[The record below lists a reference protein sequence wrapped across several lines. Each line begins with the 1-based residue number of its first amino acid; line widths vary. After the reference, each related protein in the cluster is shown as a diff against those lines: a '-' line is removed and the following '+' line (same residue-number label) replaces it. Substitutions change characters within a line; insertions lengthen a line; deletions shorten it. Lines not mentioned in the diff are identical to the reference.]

1 MDSDKKDQPKND
13 EKEAPK
19 EEQKKDE
26 LELKKTNDGK
36 EPKKEEPEKE
46 EVKKEGQKNI
56 ELKEK
61 EAIKEEKKEDEK
73 EEKKEDQKE
82 DKKVEDKK
90 EEDKKDKGNVEG
102 DILIKTQVDKK
113 LGIKNAVEDNDLKS
127 TGKTWD
133 DLGIKDQ
140 LHKNLLDMEFIEPST
155 IQAIS
160 YPLIMKE
167 PRLSLIAQAKNGS
180 GKTGAFGIGV
190 ISSIDESSK
199 DIQAVVLSPTRE
211 LNNQIADV
219 LTQMSKL
226 TKIKVTTSF
235 PNEEPSEYGQI
246 VVTTPV
252 HFESTFLKRNK
263 NLIKNLKIMVLDEAD
278 EIIKNENLSPAAKR
292 AFATFKKEKMN
303 VQVLFFSATF
313 DNKCLK
319 AIKDFYNT
327 VYMIEVKKEELTL
340 KNVTQL
346 YENCKSPEDKIT
358 FVENYL
364 KISTGSQRVI
374 IFVNERKYVLELK
387 KALEKRGRKVYILMG
402 GDMSKENRD
411 ETIRRFRNGQIQ
423 ILITTNLLAR
433 GYDERSVK
441 LVINFDLPVRK
452 TKDGHYEPDYEN
464 YLHRIG
470 RTGRF
475 GTKGIGLNLLCHNYD
490 YINLQKIQNFY
501 NTKIEKMSS
510 LDDLMEQLK
519 NFYLE

>member
-1 MDSDKKDQPKND
+1 MEGDKKDQPKNE

-19 EEQKKDE
+19 EEQKKEEPKKDE
-26 LELKKTNDGK
+26 LEVKKTNEGK
-36 EPKKEEPEKE
+36 EEPKKEEVKE
-46 EVKKEGQKNI
+46 EGQKNI

-73 EEKKEDQKE
+73 E

-90 EEDKKDKGNVEG
+90 EEDKKEEDKKDKGNAEG

-180 GKTGAFGIGV
+180 GKTGAFGLGV
-190 ISSIDESSK
+190 ISSIDENSK

-252 HFESTFLKRNK
+252 HFENIFLKRNK

-278 EIIKNENLSPAAKR
+278 EIIKNENLSSAAK
-292 AFATFKKEKMN
+292 
-303 VQVLFFSATF
+303 SS
-313 DNKCLK
+313 
-319 AIKDFYNT
+319 FYFQ
-327 VYMIEVKKEELTL
+327 KRK
-340 KNVTQL
+340 
-346 YENCKSPEDKIT
+346 YE
-358 FVENYL
+358 
-364 KISTGSQRVI
+364 STGF
-374 IFVNERKYVLELK
+374 IFQCN
-387 KALEKRGRKVYILMG
+387 I
-402 GDMSKENRD
+402 
-411 ETIRRFRNGQIQ
+411 
-423 ILITTNLLAR
+423 
-433 GYDERSVK
+433 
-441 LVINFDLPVRK
+441 
-452 TKDGHYEPDYEN
+452 
-464 YLHRIG
+464 
-470 RTGRF
+470 
-475 GTKGIGLNLLCHNYD
+475 
-490 YINLQKIQNFY
+490 
-501 NTKIEKMSS
+501 
-510 LDDLMEQLK
+510 
-519 NFYLE
+519 